1 MVCYADIIS
10 LAAFEVRIFQFEINF
25 RKFKFEFS
33 DFDYGR
39 EICPCGALCRATWI
53 GNWVFEEKKKKKKGK
68 KWERRVRS
76 VVCDGK
82 LELFFTSKL
91 VKMVFRLEFTSLLE

>member
-1 MVCYADIIS
+1 MW
-10 LAAFEVRIFQFEINF
+10 
-25 RKFKFEFS
+25 
-33 DFDYGR
+33 
-39 EICPCGALCRATWI
+39 GALPCYMDREL
-53 GNWVFEEKKKKKKGK
+53 GFRRKKKKKKGK

-91 VKMVFRLEFTSLLE
+91 VKMVFRLESSRLY